1 MEPSNLFVCL
11 MGMGTVFACLICI
24 ILLCMLMSFLCQKV
38 QPTHTPPAPTP
49 STPSASL
56 SIPNHQEF
64 VAAVS
69 CAIAEDLGEE
79 VSGIRIVSIKKL

>member
-38 QPTHTPPAPTP
+38 QLTHTPSSPTP
-49 STPSASL
+49 STPPASS